1 MVDYGGIID
10 PKIMQMLQSLPSDVI
25 QSSASTSSLLTFIQ
39 DRTKIKSNQQV
50 SNYPVISLDEINE
63 FWRLMKLSHQEPYV
77 GDANIAEFKRM
88 YNHSFDVRD
97 AHYLSYIFQLPVYDR
112 VSLQ

>member
-1 MVDYGGIID
+1 
-10 PKIMQMLQSLPSDVI
+10 
-25 QSSASTSSLLTFIQ
+25 
-39 DRTKIKSNQQV
+39 
-50 SNYPVISLDEINE
+50 
-63 FWRLMKLSHQEPYV
+63 MKLSYQEPYV
-77 GDANIAEFKRM
+77 GDANIADFKRM